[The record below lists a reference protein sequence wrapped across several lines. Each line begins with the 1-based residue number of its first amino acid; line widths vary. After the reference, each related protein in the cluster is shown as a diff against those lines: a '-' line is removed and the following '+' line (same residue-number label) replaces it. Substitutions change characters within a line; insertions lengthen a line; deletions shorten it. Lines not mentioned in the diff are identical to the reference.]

1 MHLNASLNQIIIKSI
16 NMYEHKRAP
25 LAPKRVFYKRIFVNL
40 TLTVIVLSFCLVIG
54 TIGYYITN
62 TTNDNE
68 PVNFLDC
75 FHNASMILGGMG
87 PVLTRY
93 TTSGKWFS
101 SFYALFSG
109 IIFITNIGIVLAP
122 AIHRFFHKLHLE
134 EGKN

>member
-1 MHLNASLNQIIIKSI
+1 
-16 NMYEHKRAP
+16 MYEHKRAP
-25 LAPKRVFYKRIFVNL
+25 LAPKHVFYKRIFVNL
-40 TLTVIVLSFCLVIG
+40 SVTIIVLCVCLVIG
-54 TIGYYITN
+54 TFGYYATD
-62 TTNDNE
+62 TTKGTD
-68 PVNFLDC
+68 PVSLLDC
-75 FHNASMILGGMG
+75 FHDAAMILGGMG
-87 PVLTRY
+87 PVLDEY